1 MDNSD
6 HQSTKELQVNPKP
19 PYPRGRLEKKKGVGR
34 WGGGGGGSNYKNKFE
49 VKRSKQIFLIIQQ
62 QPNLSPKILRSTMNP
77 KQTS

>member
-34 WGGGGGGSNYKNKFE
+34 WGGVGGGRSNYKNKFE

-62 QPNLSPKILRSTMNP
+62 PNLSPKILRSTMNP